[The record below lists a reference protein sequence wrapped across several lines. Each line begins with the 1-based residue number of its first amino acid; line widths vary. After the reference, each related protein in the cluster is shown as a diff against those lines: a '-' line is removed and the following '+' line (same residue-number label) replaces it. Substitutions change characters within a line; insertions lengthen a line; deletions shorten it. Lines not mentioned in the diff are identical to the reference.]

1 MRAIIGLILII
12 VFVWITMLAG
22 LVVIF
27 ASLPLL
33 ISTLSVSIGRIP
45 ESVVVTGMALIMVL
59 VWLFIWKELAFK
71 YFSRSLARTQTHKS
85 D

>member
-1 MRAIIGLILII
+1 MRAMIGLILII

-22 LVVIF
+22 LVLIF

-33 ISTLSVSIGRIP
+33 ISTLSVSIGRTL
-45 ESVVVTGMALIMVL
+45 ESVVVTGMALIMVA
-59 VWLFIWKELAFK
+59 VWLFIWKELAFNH
-71 YFSRSLARTQTHKS
+71 FSRSLARRQIHKS

>member
-1 MRAIIGLILII
+1 MRAMIGLILII

-22 LVVIF
+22 LVLIF

-33 ISTLSVSIGRIP
+33 ISTLSVSIGRTL
-45 ESVVVTGMALIMVL
+45 ESVVVTGMALIMVV
-59 VWLFIWKELAFK
+59 VWLFIWKELAFN
-71 YFSRSLARTQTHKS
+71 YFSRSLARRQIHKS